1 MDHLQAVNT
10 LAAERYLLDE
20 MTDAERDEFEGHFFS
35 CRDCAEDLRS
45 GAVMVDGARS
55 GLINSAAV
63 AAAPVRLS
71 PQRISSRRWRP
82 SIVLPW
88 AVAASFA
95 FATGYLSLQIPRPGP
110 LVLTPAT
117 LRPAARGQETAVS
130 PGAGGNVTLAV
141 DLSGAGFTGAL
152 RYELLRDG
160 GSVLGSGDATAPQAG
175 APLLLSIPS
184 TLLGPDGRYILRL
197 HGSGPGGLTEE
208 DYRFRVGEP

>member
-20 MTDAERDEFEGHFFS
+20 MADAERHEFEGHFFS
-35 CRDCAEDLRS
+35 CTDCAEDLRA

-55 GLINSAAV
+55 GLIGSVPA
-63 AAAPVRLS
+63 AAAPARWP
-71 PQRISSRRWRP
+71 PQHIANRRWRP
-82 SIVLPW
+82 SIILPW
-88 AVAASFA
+88 AAAASFA
-95 FATGYLSLQIPRPGP
+95 LATGYLSWQIPRPGP
-110 LVLTPAT
+110 IVLTPAT
-117 LRPAARGQETAVS
+117 LRPATRGQEAAVS
-130 PGAGGNVTLAV
+130 PGAGGIVTLAV
-141 DLSGAGFTGAL
+141 DLSGAAFTGTL

-160 GSVLGSGDATAPQAG
+160 GSLLASGDAAVPPAE

-184 TLLGPDGRYILRL
+184 TLVGPDGRYILRV